1 MLVLCG
7 CIKHKTDKKIILL
20 QYDSVIQKKNKNKC
34 ESKGDLEFKRKIG
47 GSFENLLAL
56 YVKYNHGCYTKYL
69 SKKMRKTKIIKRL
82 L

>member
-1 MLVLCG
+1 MTV
-7 CIKHKTDKKIILL
+7 
-20 QYDSVIQKKNKNKC
+20 SSKKNKNKC

-69 SKKMRKTKIIKRL
+69 SKKCAKPRSFQNIAF
-82 L
+82 